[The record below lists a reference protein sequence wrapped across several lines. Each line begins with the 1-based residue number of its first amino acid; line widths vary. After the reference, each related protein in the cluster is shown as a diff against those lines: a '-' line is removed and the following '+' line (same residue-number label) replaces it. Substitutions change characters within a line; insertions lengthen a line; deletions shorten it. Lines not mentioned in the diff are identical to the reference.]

1 MLAGFET
8 DCLGVIDITIEKMQ
22 RLLGA
27 SGATFAYRHS
37 YNPFAGGIQKL
48 RKSIKPYA
56 RNKVVI
62 ACCVGILPVGDAD
75 TRTIRKWRTH
85 AK

>member
-27 SGATFAYRHS
+27 SYRHS
-37 YNPFAGGIQKL
+37 YNPFAGG
-48 RKSIKPYA
+48 SE
-56 RNKVVI
+56 I
-62 ACCVGILPVGDAD
+62 AE
-75 TRTIRKWRTH
+75 KH
-85 AK
+85 